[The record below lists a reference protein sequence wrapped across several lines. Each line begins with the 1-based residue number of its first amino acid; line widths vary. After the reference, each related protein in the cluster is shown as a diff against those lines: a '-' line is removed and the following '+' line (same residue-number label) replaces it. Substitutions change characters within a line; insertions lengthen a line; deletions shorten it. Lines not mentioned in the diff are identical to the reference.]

1 MATRKEKTPRERTE
15 KAPTNGQT
23 RVTARKRKGLP
34 APEAPIDASAD
45 QIRLR
50 AYELYVERGG
60 VHGQDWDD
68 WFAAERELMQLLD
81 RSA

>member
-15 KAPTNGQT
+15 KAPTNGKT
-23 RVTARKRKGLP
+23 SATARKRKGVP
-34 APEAPIDASAD
+34 APDAPSYASAD

-50 AYELYVERGG
+50 AYELYLERGG

-68 WFAAERELMQLLD
+68 WFAAERELMQLSD
-81 RSA
+81 RST